1 MSPRTASRAPAIV
14 AAVREFVERDV
25 MAAAPALEHADRYPH
40 ELVDRMKRLGLF
52 GALVPTDYGGLGL
65 DVTTYARIIEELCR
79 GFMSLAG
86 VINSHT
92 MAALIVLDHGT
103 DEQRL
108 RLLPRFASGQ
118 ARGGLCL
125 TEPHAGSDV
134 QAIRTRA
141 VRRGDEYLIT
151 GTKMFVTNGR
161 EGNTFALLA
170 LTDPAASPRHRGM
183 SCFIV
188 EKGAP
193 GLEVVKSIAKLG
205 YKGVDT
211 AELLFDSFACPAAN
225 LVGGVEGR
233 GFKHVMSGLEAGR
246 INIAARAVGVAQ
258 AGLDEAVRAA
268 RALPEPPAA
277 LADIATRV
285 ESARLVTYWAAAMKD
300 RGDRCDLEAGMAKLH
315 ASEAAQAVAV
325 EAMKIE
331 GVRAQLASGLVERL
345 YRDAP
350 LMIIGEGTNEIQRL
364 IICKNLLERYGERPG
379 ALTSRDELAEE
390 QKQLVL
396 AVRQAV
402 EKDVIPV
409 AAEQDQGRRDPE
421 PLVAQ
426 LAELG
431 IFGALADAEHGG
443 LGLPLTTA
451 AMIVEEVARGSAALA
466 IWLSAQLAAT
476 LAVARSTSRE
486 TRERLLPPMTRG
498 ERWTAPVVGASI
510 GARRAGADWVLTG
523 AAPVVPNAGRAK
535 LFLVNA
541 ALEGGGARCF
551 AVEAGR
557 PGLTVGLASDTI
569 GLRGLG
575 AADVVLVGAR
585 LGAAAALREGG
596 ESLLEAA
603 TNVGAAA
610 TAVGLAQAA
619 FEAALRYS
627 QQRSAFGK
635 PICQHQA
642 VQLKL
647 ADMATAITAARLLTG
662 RAAERLDADARD
674 DTGAAMA
681 RLAAGE
687 TAYMVTLE
695 AMRIHGGYGYTSEFP
710 VERYYR
716 DAAALLVGPRDQ
728 AGERRR
734 LAARRL
740 EAPGP

>member
-1 MSPRTASRAPAIV
+1 ME
-14 AAVREFVERDV
+14 AVREFVERDV
-25 MAAAPALEHADRYPH
+25 RPAAPALEHADRYPRD
-40 ELVDRMKRLGLF
+40 LVERMARMGLF
-52 GALVPTDYGGLGL
+52 GALVPAQYGGLGL

-92 MAALIVLDHGT
+92 MAALIVHQHGT
-103 DEQRL
+103 EEQRV
-108 RLLPRFASGQ
+108 RLLPRFASGE

-134 QAIRTRA
+134 QAIRTVA
-141 VRRGDEYLIT
+141 RRDGDRYLLS
-151 GTKMFVTNGR
+151 GSKMFVTNGR

-170 LTDPAASPRHRGM
+170 LTEPDARPRHRGM

-211 AELLFDSFACPAAN
+211 AELVFDGFPCPAAN

-233 GFKHVMSGLEAGR
+233 GFKHVMSGLETGR

-258 AGLDEAVRAA
+258 AGLDEAVRVA
-268 RALPEPPAA
+268 RTLPEPPAV

-315 ASEAAQAVAV
+315 ASESAQEVAV
-325 EAMKIE
+325 EAMRIE
-331 GVRAQLASGLVERL
+331 GARGQLASGLAERL

-364 IICKNLLERYGERPG
+364 IICRNLLERYGERPG
-379 ALTSRDELAEE
+379 ALTSRDDLPEE
-390 QKQLVL
+390 QRQLVL

-402 EKDVIPV
+402 EKDVASVI
-409 AAEQDQGRRDPE
+409 QDYEAGRRDPE
-421 PLVAQ
+421 PLVAR

-431 IFGALADAEHGG
+431 IFGALAEPDHGG
-443 LGLPLTTA
+443 LGLSLATT
-451 AMIVEEVARGSAALA
+451 AMIVEEVARGSATLGT
-466 IWLSAQLAAT
+466 WLGAQLAAS
-476 LAVARSTSRE
+476 LAIARHAPRDV
-486 TRERLLPPMTRG
+486 RERLLPPMTRG
-498 ERWTAPVVGASI
+498 ERWTAPIIGPSI

-523 AAPVVPNAGRAK
+523 SAPVVANAGRAK
-535 LFLVNA
+535 LFLVNT
-541 ALEGGGARCF
+541 ALEDGRSRCF
-551 AVEAGR
+551 AVDAGR
-557 PGLTVGLASDTI
+557 AGLTVGLASDTV

-575 AADVVLVGAR
+575 AADVVLVGVR
-585 LGAAAALREGG
+585 LGAVAALREGA
-596 ESLLEAA
+596 ETLLEAVC
-603 TNVGAAA
+603 NVGTAA

-627 QQRSAFGK
+627 QQRSTFGQ

-647 ADMATAITAARLLTG
+647 ADMATRITAARLLTA
-662 RAAERLDADARD
+662 RAAERLDVDSRD
-674 DTGAAMA
+674 DAGAIMA
-681 RLAAGE
+681 RLTAGE
-687 TAYMVTLE
+687 TAYTVTLE

-716 DAAALLVGPRDQ
+716 DAAALLLGPRDP
-728 AGERRR
+728 ATERRR
-734 LAARRL
+734 LAARWL
-740 EAPGP
+740 ASQLP